1 MAGGNILSI
10 SYIDGVYH
18 YLEVDKKTSGYFPQH
33 PQITD
38 SPEALFTLCRKAG
51 EIHLSTIFP
60 SAIYRRE
67 LFPKVSKR
75 YMPGLVKQDATEKM
89 GVTEPVLTRFVN
101 IKEVTDSGVA
111 KWQTAYCALLQK
123 DVLDLWETFS
133 AFKKKIKFVSPM
145 SVSVASMVSKTEAP
159 EENFAVVWVGHKSS
173 LMVIASPE
181 GYVHVARSVPLSL
194 DRKKMSISQGIPQPG
209 KAESSDEIDVDMDRL
224 FQEASEEEDQA
235 IQMEDQPEPGQADM
249 DTART
254 FSRELEKELGMTT
267 TFFKQEFRQAAP
279 KKIYLLGNPNL
290 KKILDVYPLP
300 STYEDVRLD
309 LNTEKH
315 RGLSSEFAGENIH
328 LLGNLFIPEV
338 FNFIPEQE
346 AVKRKSNM
354 LLNAALVLLVAGL
367 GLSIVW
373 TDRTHHARS
382 EALRE
387 HSLQVDRLRQAQ
399 AETAALQAEANR
411 LKPIEGWKNFYDTT
425 MGERPP
431 WNMFVSELAI
441 LMEDYVLIN
450 NFQVQSGEGINRNC
464 RLQGKIKA
472 ENWEEGLDLFRSFG
486 KKIQSSKIFEISNI
500 SYAPEGVSSAP
511 SMFDFEMDIKLK
523 GTGGI

>member
-10 SYIDGVYH
+10 SYIDGIYH

-33 PQITD
+33 PQTTD

-75 YMPGLVKQDATEKM
+75 YMPGLVNQNAIEKM

-123 DVLDLWETFS
+123 DVLDLWETFG
-133 AFKKKIKFVSPM
+133 AFKKKIRFVSPM
-145 SVSVASMVSKTEAP
+145 SVSVASMVSRTEAP
-159 EENFAVVWVGHKSS
+159 EENFAVIWVGRKSS

-194 DRKKMSISQGIPQPG
+194 DRKKMSLTQNMPQAG
-209 KAESSDEIDVDMDRL
+209 NADASDDIDVDMEKL
-224 FQEASEEEDQA
+224 FQEASGEEDQTL
-235 IQMEDQPEPGQADM
+235 QPEQQPDPASADM
-249 DTART
+249 KAAGN
-254 FSRELEKELGMTT
+254 FSRDLEKELGMTT

-279 KKIYLLGNPNL
+279 KKVYLLGNSNL
-290 KKILDVYPLP
+290 KNILSVYPLP
-300 STYEDVRLD
+300 STYEDVHFE

-315 RGLSSEFAGENIH
+315 RGLSPEFAGENIH
-328 LLGNLFIPEV
+328 VLGNLFIPEA

-367 GLSIVW
+367 GFSIVW
-373 TDRTHHARS
+373 TDRTHVARS
-382 EALRE
+382 DALKE
-387 HSLQVDRLRQAQ
+387 HSIQVDRLRQAQ
-399 AETAALQAEANR
+399 SEMASLQAEVSR
-411 LKPIEGWKNFYDTT
+411 LQPIEGWKNFYDTT
-425 MGERPP
+425 MGEKPP

-441 LMEDYVLIN
+441 LMEDYVLIS
-450 NFQVQSGEGINRNC
+450 NFQVQSGEGVSRNC

-472 ENWEEGLDLFRSFG
+472 DNWEEGLDLFRGFG
-486 KKIQSSKIFEISNI
+486 KKIQSSPIFEISDI
-500 SYAPEGVSSAP
+500 TYAPEGVSTGP

-523 GTGGI
+523 GTGDI